1 MELPCSQRDSLSK
14 PRLGGGR
21 FLPRPSRPGGALARN
36 TKATP
41 IARATARYLCGW
53 LALVAVAGFSTS
65 PLLADAFFTV
75 PPCRVLDTRTTMSPV
90 QVDTPTLFTVG
101 GLCGIPPV
109 ASSVSLNATL
119 VEQNVTVDL
128 GIGAGDDPLPTT
140 NVVSTNSQHA
150 VIAGQAVIP
159 LSVDG
164 QGTVQVLANASSGG
178 ATDLILDVNGYF
190 LAGVAGGLAQLYAQ
204 GGDSDPG
211 TPTDPLLD
219 PQPPNTL
226 GQTPA
231 GFGGADAPPPASS
244 TLVSPIRLDRS
255 SKRHFNYNGVLT
267 PLIGVSAD
275 DACNLHGGNGFDRC
289 TFAPHA
295 SANYQRVLS
304 DAAAKG
310 LNKIQLWVNINGGNW
325 TMPGSCVAQAPNP
338 QDQPFN
344 YYAPGSPG
352 FPAPPNAPPDGI
364 GYFNL
369 DERNPAFFTNLQ
381 TVVSFAKSKGLFV
394 EVTFFAPWIGIWQL
408 CPWNPRHG
416 RLSTDG
422 THTMPVGFSDQ
433 SFFVQPDSTNGGAN
447 ANEALRTYQKLVI
460 DWTLDALDAP
470 PGTINGGLPF
480 DNVYFEIAN
489 EPENGQPP
497 TTCGYP
503 RPMQALA
510 SGVTPW
516 QQSMIAEVLAYE
528 NTHYV
533 SPNGSLAY
541 SHLIAVQ
548 PFTQAGTTP
557 YLATGSGVTVVNGH
571 YTQISAR
578 VAGGSVANPALGA
591 IILARTYASQS
602 NIIIASN
609 EGKISGDTTAFPWG
623 GMGETCGWEAST
635 RNSSGQPT
643 GVPGV
648 DCFGEA
654 DSARAEAWEFML
666 HLGAAFDHF
675 GYYWN
680 SDFGATIRQEL
691 GALRT
696 FLSPLPLR
704 QMVTSPD
711 PPNGAGPT
719 WVTIGPTPYANFNA
733 NPNKYWAALQP
744 ASTVTSLTYA
754 LYIHHSS
761 SRKNPTGSSFLAFGG
776 YQPIYNTSPTNPKYS
791 ENLSLCLTPQTQHY
805 SVQWL
810 DPRNGAVL
818 SSKTISGMSACGTPT
833 SSPNYAYDIVL
844 KVSQVP

>member
-1 MELPCSQRDSLSK
+1 MELLCSQRESLSK
-14 PRLGGGR
+14 PRLPGGGR
-21 FLPRPSRPGGALARN
+21 PM
-36 TKATP
+36 
-41 IARATARYLCGW
+41 ATARDLCGW
-53 LALVAVAGFSTS
+53 LALVAVAGLSTS
-65 PLLADAFFTV
+65 PLLADSFFTV

-90 QVDTPTLFTVG
+90 QVNTPTLFTVG

-128 GIGAGDDPLPTT
+128 GIGAGDDPPPTT
-140 NVVSTNSQHA
+140 NAVSTNPTHA
-150 VIAGQAVIP
+150 VIAGAAVIP

-204 GGDSDPG
+204 GGDSDP
-211 TPTDPLLD
+211 TSLTDPQLD
-219 PQPPNTL
+219 PQAPNTL

-231 GFGGADAPPPASS
+231 GFGGADAPPPASA

-275 DACNLHGGNGFDRC
+275 NACNLHGGNGYDMC

-295 SANYQRVLS
+295 SANYRKVLP

-310 LNKIQLWVNINGGNW
+310 LNKIQLWININGGNW

-338 QDQPFN
+338 EDQPFK

-352 FPAPPNAPPDGI
+352 FPQPPNAPPDGI

-381 TVVSFAKSKGLFV
+381 TVVNFAKSIAPSKVLFV

-408 CPWNPRHG
+408 SPWNPRHG

-422 THTMPVGFSDQ
+422 THTVPVGFSDR
-433 SFFVQPDSTNGGAN
+433 SFFVQPDSSNGGAN

-489 EPENGQPP
+489 EPENGQPQ

-503 RPMQALA
+503 TPMQALA

-516 QQSMIAEVLAYE
+516 QQSMIAEVQSYE
-528 NTHYV
+528 ASHYV

-571 YTQISAR
+571 YTQISQKA
-578 VAGGSVANPALGA
+578 AGGSSNNTALGA
-591 IILARTYASQS
+591 ITLARTYAGQS

-666 HLGAAFDHF
+666 DLGGSFDHF

-696 FLSPLPLR
+696 FLTPLPLR

-711 PPNGAGPT
+711 PKGGSGPT
-719 WVTIGPTPYANFNA
+719 WVNIGPSPYANPSTNM
-733 NPNKYWAALQP
+733 NKYWAALQP
-744 ASTVTSLTYA
+744 TSTATSLTYV

-761 SRKNPTGSSFLAFGG
+761 SRKTPSGTAFLAFGG

-805 SVQWL
+805 SVQWF
-810 DPRNGAVL
+810 DPKSGAPL
-818 SSKTISGMSACGTPT
+818 GSATTIPGNSGCRTTIP

>member
-1 MELPCSQRDSLSK
+1 MELLWSRREFPSK
-14 PRLGGGR
+14 PLLPGGGR
-21 FLPRPSRPGGALARN
+21 FPARPSRLGGVLAGN
-36 TKATP
+36 TKETP
-41 IARATARYLCGW
+41 EATARYLCGW
-53 LALVAVAGFSTS
+53 LALVAVAGLSTS
-65 PLLADAFFTV
+65 PLLADSFFTV

-90 QVDTPTLFTVG
+90 QVNTPTLFTVG

-109 ASSVSLNATL
+109 ASSLSLNATL

-128 GIGAGDDPLPTT
+128 GIGAGDDPPPTT
-140 NVVSTNSQHA
+140 NVVSTNPQHA
-150 VIAGQAVIP
+150 VIAGAAIIP

-178 ATDLILDVNGYF
+178 ATDLTLDVNGYF

-211 TPTDPLLD
+211 SLTDPQLD

-231 GFGGADAPPPASS
+231 GFGGADAPPPFSS
-244 TLVSPIRLDRS
+244 TLVNPIRLDRS
-255 SKRHFNYNGVLT
+255 TTRHFNYNGAPT

-275 DACNLHGGNGFDRC
+275 NACNLHGGNGYDMC

-295 SANYQRVLS
+295 SANYQKVLS

-338 QDQPFN
+338 QDQPFK
-344 YYAPGSPG
+344 YYAPGSLG
-352 FPAPPNAPPDGI
+352 FPSPPNVPPDNI

-369 DERNPAFFTNLQ
+369 DERNSAFFANLQ
-381 TVVSFAKSKGLFV
+381 TVVNFAKSKGLFV

-408 CPWNPRHG
+408 SPWNPRHG
-416 RLSTDG
+416 RLSSDG
-422 THTMPVGFSDQ
+422 THTLPVGFSDR
-433 SFFVQPDSTNGGAN
+433 SFFVHLDGSNGGAN

-470 PGTINGGLPF
+470 PGTTNGGLPF

-489 EPENGQPP
+489 EPENAQPQ

-503 RPMQALA
+503 APIEALA

-516 QQSMIAEVLAYE
+516 QQSMIGEVLAYE
-528 NTHYV
+528 NSHYL

-541 SHLIAVQ
+541 GHLVAVQ

-557 YLATGSGVTVVNGH
+557 YFATGSGVTVVNGH
-571 YTQISAR
+571 YTQISQKA
-578 VAGGSVANPALGA
+578 AGGGANNAALGA
-591 IILARTYASQS
+591 ITLARTYASQS
-602 NIIIASN
+602 NIILASN

-623 GMGETCGWEAST
+623 GMSETCGWEASA

-666 HLGAAFDHF
+666 DLGGAFDHF

-680 SDFGATIRQEL
+680 SDFGVTIRQQL

-696 FLSPLPLR
+696 VLTALPLR

-711 PPNGAGPT
+711 PKGGSGPT
-719 WVTIGPTPYANFNA
+719 WVNIGPSPYANPSTNM
-733 NPNKYWAALQP
+733 NKYWAALQP
-744 ASTVTSLTYA
+744 TSTATSLTYV
-754 LYIHHSS
+754 LYVHHSS
-761 SRKNPTGSSFLAFGG
+761 SRKTPSGNAFLAFGG

-791 ENLSLCLTPQTQHY
+791 ENLSLCLTPQSQHY

-818 SSKTISGMSACGTPT
+818 SSKTISGMSACGTPVG
-833 SSPNYAYDIVL
+833 SPNYAYDIVL